1 MQIRKLLYED
11 GFTIAGARERLRE
24 EARSSRSQSPAA
36 IQVLQETVNQVVA
49 EPQNGP
55 QAGLPFP
62 APSSREIRKEELQKV
77 RRQLREVLD
86 LLS

>member
-1 MQIRKLLYED
+1 
-11 GFTIAGARERLRE
+11 
-24 EARSSRSQSPAA
+24 
-36 IQVLQETVNQVVA
+36 VNQVVA

>member
-1 MQIRKLLYED
+1 V
-11 GFTIAGARERLRE
+11 
-24 EARSSRSQSPAA
+24 P
-36 IQVLQETVNQVVA
+36 ETVDPVLT
-49 EPQNGP
+49 EPQSGP